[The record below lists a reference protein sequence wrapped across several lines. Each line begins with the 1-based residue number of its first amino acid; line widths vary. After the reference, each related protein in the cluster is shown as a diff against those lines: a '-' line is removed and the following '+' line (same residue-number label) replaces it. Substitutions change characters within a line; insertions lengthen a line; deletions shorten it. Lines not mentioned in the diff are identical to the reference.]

1 MPYLDLQQLPRE
13 LQAALQ
19 RTLPD
24 DESRRRAVLAP
35 WVAGQ
40 CTRILDQ
47 TWPWEPTRRFWRT
60 RRAAWVCHAAEQF
73 MRCTLD
79 PSDERSPSIFSASQ
93 PYFRTDQTAAGQT
106 LVSPWSD
113 VFSDAEFWA
122 LTMQMYAG
130 DATAAQNGLDHC
142 AKALRAA
149 RNGRLGALKFN
160 SHKVD
165 AIKGLWL
172 RNKANF

>member
-1 MPYLDLQQLPRE
+1 
-13 LQAALQ
+13 
-19 RTLPD
+19 
-24 DESRRRAVLAP
+24 
-35 WVAGQ
+35 
-40 CTRILDQ
+40 
-47 TWPWEPTRRFWRT
+47 
-60 RRAAWVCHAAEQF
+60 
-73 MRCTLD
+73 
-79 PSDERSPSIFSASQ
+79 
-93 PYFRTDQTAAGQT
+93 
-106 LVSPWSD
+106 
-113 VFSDAEFWA
+113 
-122 LTMQMYAG
+122 MQMYAG